1 MKNLYTKIF
10 VLKKY
15 MEKTKEIP
23 WNMKHRFHEANP
35 KILKI
40 RQADCDTIR
49 LVNGCES
56 SGVERYRARGFL
68 VQRRTSTRPPRAES
82 RKEKEKNNKP
92 QLWTKTSTKNHGQ
105 TNTTK
110 ACLLATKEFKYDP
123 DQVNRLGSFGRVSL
137 SMVFSAGFCP
147 ELRLV
152 VLLFFLS

>member
-35 KILKI
+35 KIPKI
-40 RQADCDTIR
+40 RQADCHTIR
-49 LVNGCES
+49 LVTGCES
-56 SGVERYRARGFL
+56 SGVERNRARGFL

-105 TNTTK
+105 SNTTK
-110 ACLLATKEFKYDP
+110 ASKSINQKCKVTLTKNTTHHVYH
-123 DQVNRLGSFGRVSL
+123 G
-137 SMVFSAGFCP
+137 
-147 ELRLV
+147 
-152 VLLFFLS
+152 LFEAKL